1 MAVNEESPVASGA
14 APVGNDPSPAASDA
28 GAAASHAGPA
38 ASHAGPAAAAPA
50 KPGFWRRLGRRLR
63 DTELTVDARSLGF
76 GRIVLAVVLLVDLIR
91 RVPDIRLFY
100 SNEGLVPNHMMLWRP
115 PTQWMFSFF
124 FMLSLPDEV
133 AVAFVIC
140 GLIYLA
146 LLVGWRTRVMQFLA
160 LIAVLSLH
168 GRVTLM
174 ENGGDWMLGELAFW
188 TAFMPL
194 GRRFSLDAVR
204 ASLRR
209 RRETTAAEL
218 ADRAAMSPPPETN
231 RIVTLAALGLV
242 LEIANAYLFN
252 ALHKGGQTWRQ
263 GTAVHYVL
271 HQDRMVTW
279 FAVWMRP
286 HMTLWLSRAL
296 SWGALATEGL
306 LPLLLLVPFGRPWTR
321 RAAVVAIIGLHV
333 GFQCFIN
340 LGIFSW
346 AMIGYTPFL
355 LTAPDWDLFARIAAR
370 SRRRLT
376 CYFDAGCGVCFQ
388 FARLAARLDR
398 FGRVSFVS
406 NAEAPADT
414 SPELLAQTIVV
425 VDENTGRRYTRA
437 DAVAQVARA
446 FPVGWLWSLPFGVI
460 GLHAVANAVYD
471 WFAKR
476 RETISR
482 WLGLAACALPARAVP
497 APAPEPAPFPGGE
510 LLLAGAGVVA
520 ALERPVPTVEIV
532 ELPPSAVPG
541 APGASEPAATS
552 PTVPAAPAGGAAVAA
567 DQPLRPPSPA
577 RRQLRRFVTLVRE
590 GAVLAMITTMVSETL
605 FINAA
610 VPKFLKHEQPLWIKR
625 LVAYPRFIQAWS
637 MFASDAPTT
646 DLNTVVDAVT
656 VDGRHVDPYSEAAGR
671 YPDPGRRQ
679 IPVRMDND
687 SLFFNYSGRIPDNP
701 AYHMAFQEWVLR
713 YPERTGRPEDR
724 IVRFDAYLVEDDSPP
739 VGQLQPRNVR
749 TRLFLSWPKH

>member
-1 MAVNEESPVASGA
+1 MALMVTDEPTASSAPPPAPGA
-14 APVGNDPSPAASDA
+14 DPAPAGDGTAAVGPAPEG
-28 GAAASHAGPA
+28 GAAAP
-38 ASHAGPAAAAPA
+38 PR
-50 KPGFWRRLGRRLR
+50 PGFWRRLGRRLVE
-63 DTELTVDARSLGF
+63 TELTIDARSLGF
-76 GRIVLAVVLLVDLIR
+76 GRIVLAIVLLVDLIR
-91 RVPDIRLFY
+91 RVPDITLFY
-100 SNEGLVPNHMMLWRP
+100 SNQGLVPNHMMLWRP

-140 GLIYLA
+140 GLIYLG
-146 LLVGWRTRVMQFLA
+146 LLVGWRTRLMQFLA

-194 GRRFSLDAVR
+194 GRRFSVDAVR

-218 ADRAAMSPPPETN
+218 ADRAAMALPPADN
-231 RIVTLAALGLV
+231 RVLTLAALGLV
-242 LEIANAYLFN
+242 LEIANAYIFN
-252 ALHKGGQTWRQ
+252 AVHKGGQTWRQ

-271 HQDRMVTW
+271 HQDRMITW
-279 FAVWMRP
+279 FSVWMRP
-286 HMTLWLSRAL
+286 HMTLWLSRIL
-296 SWGALATEGL
+296 SWGALATEGM
-306 LPLLLLVPFGRPWTR
+306 LPILLLSPFGRPWTR

-355 LTAPDWDLFARIAAR
+355 LTAPEWELFARLAAR

-398 FGRVSFVS
+398 FERVRFLS
-406 NAEAPADT
+406 NVEAPADT

-425 VDENTGRRYTRA
+425 VDENTGRRYMRA
-437 DAVAQVARA
+437 DAVAQVVRA
-446 FPVGWLWSLPFGVI
+446 FPVGWLWSLPFGVL
-460 GLHAVANAVYD
+460 GLHALANALYG
-471 WFAKR
+471 WFAAR

-482 WLGLAACALPARAVP
+482 WLGLSACALPPRP
-497 APAPEPAPFPGGE
+497 APPPEPASEPAPFPGGE
-510 LLLAGAGVVA
+510 ILLAGAGVA
-520 ALERPVPTVEIV
+520 AGFERAVPGFDLADPAVEIV
-532 ELPPSAVPG
+532 ERPPA
-541 APGASEPAATS
+541 
-552 PTVPAAPAGGAAVAA
+552 PAAPPVVETAPPPAAGPPAVPAE
-567 DQPLRPPSPA
+567 RPPAPA
-577 RRQLRRFVTLVRE
+577 RRQLRRLVTVVRE
-590 GAVLAMITTMVSETL
+590 AAVLAMITTMVSETL

-656 VDGRHVDPYSEAAGR
+656 IDGRHVDPYSEAAGR

-701 AYHMAFQEWVLR
+701 AYHNAFEEWVLR
-713 YPERTGRPEDR
+713 YPERTGRPQDR

-739 VGQLQPRNVR
+739 VGELQPRNVR
-749 TRLFLSWPKH
+749 TRLFLSWPRH

>member
-1 MAVNEESPVASGA
+1 VNDSPPPDDAV
-14 APVGNDPSPAASDA
+14 
-28 GAAASHAGPA
+28 
-38 ASHAGPAAAAPA
+38 AAAATGAVALESPPPR
-50 KPGFWRRLGRRLR
+50 PGFWRRLGRRLV
-63 DTELTVDARSLGF
+63 DTSLTIDARSLGF

-91 RVPDIRLFY
+91 RVPDIALFY

-133 AVAFVIC
+133 AVGFVVC
-140 GLIYLA
+140 GLVYLA
-146 LLVGWRTRVMQFLA
+146 LLVGWRTRLMQFLS
-160 LIAVLSLH
+160 LLAVLSLH

-209 RRETTAAEL
+209 RRETTAAAL
-218 ADRAAMSPPPETN
+218 ADRAAMAPPPEDN

-252 ALHKGGQTWRQ
+252 ALHKGGPTWRQ

-271 HQDRMVTW
+271 HQDRMITW
-279 FAVWMRP
+279 FSVWMRP
-286 HMTLWLSRAL
+286 HMTLWLSRIL
-296 SWGALATEGL
+296 SWSALATEAL
-306 LPLLLLVPFGRPWTR
+306 LPVLLLVPFGRPWTR
-321 RAAVVAIIGLHV
+321 RAAVLAIIGLHV

-355 LTAPDWDLFARIAAR
+355 LTAPDWDLFTRLAAR

-398 FGRVSFVS
+398 FSRVRFVS
-406 NAEAPADT
+406 NAEAPPDT
-414 SPELLAQTIVV
+414 SPELLAQTIMV
-425 VDENTGRRYTRA
+425 VDENTGARFTRA
-437 DAVAQVARA
+437 DGVAQVVRA
-446 FPVGWLWSLPFGVI
+446 FPVGWLWSLPFGLL
-460 GLHAVANAVYD
+460 GLHALANATYD

-482 WLGLAACALPARAVP
+482 WLGLSACALPYRP
-497 APAPEPAPFPGGE
+497 APAPIAVPEALPAPVSVPVPVPASQMVFAVGGAAPALGRVASALEIETVPVQAPERPAAPPPAPAVPAVETPAPVEPAPVETP
-510 LLLAGAGVVA
+510 A
-520 ALERPVPTVEIV
+520 PV
-532 ELPPSAVPG
+532 
-541 APGASEPAATS
+541 EPA
-552 PTVPAAPAGGAAVAA
+552 PAPVRR
-567 DQPLRPPSPA
+567 QA
-577 RRQLRRFVTLVRE
+577 RRLLTALRE
-590 GAVLAMITTMVSETL
+590 GAVLAMIITMVSETL

-610 VPKFLKHEQPLWIKR
+610 VPHFLKHEQPLWIKR

-637 MFASDAPTT
+637 MFASDAPMT

-671 YPDPGRRQ
+671 YPNPGRWQ

-687 SLFFNYSGRIPDNP
+687 SLIFNYSGRIPDNP
-701 AYHMAFQEWVLR
+701 AYHNAFQDWVLK

-724 IVRFDAYLVEDDSPP
+724 IVQFDAYFVEDDSPP
-739 VGQLQPRNVR
+739 VGELQPRNVR
-749 TRLFLSWPKH
+749 SRLFLSWPKR

>member
-1 MAVNEESPVASGA
+1 MAVNEEGSPATDAGPVAAPPATDAGPDAVPPATDAGPVA
-14 APVGNDPSPAASDA
+14 AP
-28 GAAASHAGPA
+28 
-38 ASHAGPAAAAPA
+38 PA

-63 DTELTVDARSLGF
+63 DTELTTDARSLGF
-76 GRIVLAVVLLVDLIR
+76 GRIVLAIVLLVDLIR
-91 RVPDIRLFY
+91 RVPDIPLFY
-100 SNEGLVPNHMMLWRP
+100 SNDGLVPNHMMLWRP

-133 AVAFVIC
+133 AVGFVIC
-140 GLIYLA
+140 GLIYLG
-146 LLVGWRTRVMQFLA
+146 LLVGWRTRLMQFLA

-218 ADRAAMSPPPETN
+218 ADRAAMAPPRETN

-321 RAAVVAIIGLHV
+321 RAAVVAIVSLHV

-355 LTAPDWDLFARIAAR
+355 LTAPDWDLLAGFAAR

-388 FARLAARLDR
+388 FARLAARLDI
-398 FGRVSFVS
+398 FARVRFVS
-406 NAEAPADT
+406 NVEAPADT

-437 DAVAQVARA
+437 DAVAQVVRA
-446 FPVGWLWSLPFGVI
+446 FPVGWLWSLPFGVV
-460 GLHAVANAVYD
+460 GLHALANAAYD

-476 RETISR
+476 RETVSR
-482 WLGLAACALPARAVP
+482 WLGLAACALPARPSP
-497 APAPEPAPFPGGE
+497 APAQDPEPAPFPGGE
-510 LLLAGAGVVA
+510 ILLAGAGVVA
-520 ALERPVPTVEIV
+520 ALERAAPAFALPAPAVEIV
-532 ELPPSAVPG
+532 EVPPA
-541 APGASEPAATS
+541 PAAA
-552 PTVPAAPAGGAAVAA
+552 PLGDPAPPAAVSPPPA
-567 DQPLRPPSPA
+567 PIEEPPAPA
-577 RRQLRRFVTLVRE
+577 RRQLRRLVTLLRE
-590 GAVLAMITTMVSETL
+590 GAVLAMLITMVSETL

-656 VDGRHVDPYSEAAGR
+656 IDGRHVDPYSEVAGR
-671 YPDPGRRQ
+671 YPNPGRNQ

-701 AYHMAFQEWVLR
+701 AYHNAFQEWVLR

-739 VGQLQPRNVR
+739 VGELRPRNIR

>member
-1 MAVNEESPVASGA
+1 MAVNDSP
-14 APVGNDPSPAASDA
+14 PPDDA
-28 GAAASHAGPA
+28 V
-38 ASHAGPAAAAPA
+38 AAAATGAVALESPPPR
-50 KPGFWRRLGRRLR
+50 PGFWRRLGRRLV
-63 DTELTVDARSLGF
+63 DTSLTIDARSLGF

-91 RVPDIRLFY
+91 RVPDIALFY

-133 AVAFVIC
+133 AVGFVVC
-140 GLIYLA
+140 GLVYLA
-146 LLVGWRTRVMQFLA
+146 LLVGWRTRLMQFLS
-160 LIAVLSLH
+160 LLAVLSLH

-194 GRRFSLDAVR
+194 GRRFSVDAVR

-209 RRETTAAEL
+209 RRETTAVEL
-218 ADRAAMSPPPETN
+218 ADRAVMAPPPEDN
-231 RIVTLAALGLV
+231 RVVTLAALGLV

-252 ALHKGGQTWRQ
+252 ALHKGGPTWRQ

-271 HQDRMVTW
+271 HQDRMITW
-279 FAVWMRP
+279 FSVWMRP
-286 HMTLWLSRAL
+286 HMTLWLSRIM
-296 SWGALATEGL
+296 SWSALATEAL
-306 LPLLLLVPFGRPWTR
+306 LPVLLLAPFGRPWTR
-321 RAAVVAIIGLHV
+321 RAAVLAIIGLHV

-340 LGIFSW
+340 LGVFSW

-355 LTAPDWDLFARIAAR
+355 LTAPDWDLFARLAAR

-398 FGRVSFVS
+398 FSRVRFVS
-406 NAEAPADT
+406 NAEAPPDT

-425 VDENTGRRYTRA
+425 VDENTGARTTRA
-437 DAVAQVARA
+437 DAVAQVVRA
-446 FPVGWLWSLPFGVI
+446 LPVGWLWSLPFGLL
-460 GLHAVANAVYD
+460 GLHALANAVYD

-482 WLGLAACALPARAVP
+482 WLGLSACALPVRP
-497 APAPEPAPFPGGE
+497 APAPIAMPEPWPAPVSVPVPASELVFAVAGAAPALGRAAPALEIEAVTAPAPFP
-510 LLLAGAGVVA
+510 
-520 ALERPVPTVEIV
+520 
-532 ELPPSAVPG
+532 PP
-541 APGASEPAATS
+541 EPAPPLAE
-552 PTVPAAPAGGAAVAA
+552 APAPVERAPA
-567 DQPLRPPSPA
+567 PA
-577 RRQLRRFVTLVRE
+577 RRQARRLVTALRE
-590 GAVLAMITTMVSETL
+590 GAVLAMIITMVSETL

-610 VPKFLKHEQPLWIKR
+610 VPHFLKHEQPLWIKR

-637 MFASDAPTT
+637 MFASDAPMT
-646 DLNTVVDAVT
+646 DLNTVVDAIT
-656 VDGRHVDPYSEAAGR
+656 IDGRHVDPYSEVAGR
-671 YPDPGRRQ
+671 YPNPGRRQ

-687 SLFFNYSGRIPDNP
+687 SLIFNYSGRIPDNP
-701 AYHMAFQEWVLR
+701 AYHNAFQDWVLK

-724 IVRFDAYLVEDDSPP
+724 IVQFDAYLVEDDSPP
-739 VGQLQPRNVR
+739 VGELQPRNVR
-749 TRLFLSWPKH
+749 TRLFLSWPKR